1 MKAISVIFM
10 IIVLVMFGI
19 ALNTLFGIRSE
30 AREYSQTLANI
41 EQKLQQLQQLSED
54 SDNKKGKKGIND
66 IIDKLDNI
74 ADTVDRTYQIEINR
88 QIQEQYK

>member
-41 EQKLQQLQQLSED
+41 EQKLQQLSED

-74 ADTVDRTYQIEINR
+74 ADTVDRTYQMEINR
-88 QIQEQYK
+88 QTQEQYK

>member
-41 EQKLQQLQQLSED
+41 EQKLQQISED

-74 ADTVDRTYQIEINR
+74 ADTVDRTYQMEINR
-88 QIQEQYK
+88 QTQEQYK